1 MAEVGK
7 DPMNAATTVI
17 GGDTTIKGEMNF
29 KKSVKVVGTF
39 EGNITGEGQLTVA
52 ESAMCKADVETPH
65 VIVDGTVE
73 GNLVAS
79 EKIQLNAKGV
89 VKGDIV
95 AGKMVMT
102 EGASFFG
109 QCSVGAD
116 AVKASQT
123 GRSGP
128 GHTVG
133 SKPPMTGKPG
143 ELTAKV

>member
-7 DPMNAATTVI
+7 DLGNAAMTVI
-17 GGDTTIKGEMNF
+17 GGDTTIKGEMSF

-39 EGNITGEGQLTVA
+39 EGNIQGEGQLHVA
-52 ESAMCKADVETPH
+52 ETAMCKADVETPTI
-65 VIVDGTVE
+65 VVDGTVE

-95 AGKMVMT
+95 AGKMIMT

-109 QCSVGAD
+109 QCAVGAD
-116 AVKASQT
+116 AVKATQT
-123 GRSGP
+123 GRTAPTHAIGN
-128 GHTVG
+128 
-133 SKPPMTGKPG
+133 KPHVTGKPG
-143 ELTAKV
+143 GLTAKV